1 MFSRW
6 GGEIGGWRLVGH
18 MNPKLATRTAQ
29 TRVAAIAA
37 NQHGAITTAQLLR
50 AGLSPTVIRGWVR
63 AGRLHRIH
71 RGVYA
76 VGHPGLSKEGRW
88 MAAVLACGEGAALSH
103 RSAAALL
110 GFAPKPKGRWDELTP
125 EVTVLG
131 HGGRARRDGIRI
143 YRSSTLLPSHTTRRN
158 STPVTKPARTLAD
171 LRRTI
176 SAREWRM
183 ALREAE
189 YLRLPLDGLFRS
201 DGTRSKVEA
210 AFLRLLRRHHLP
222 PPEVNVPL
230 GPYTVDF
237 LWRAE
242 RLVVEVDTYGT
253 HGGRAMFHTDRER
266 DAWLKRNGWE
276 VLRVTDRWMDEAP
289 SDVASTIRA
298 LLRQAGE
305 K

>member
-1 MFSRW
+1 
-6 GGEIGGWRLVGH
+6 
-18 MNPKLATRTAQ
+18 
-29 TRVAAIAA
+29 
-37 NQHGAITTAQLLR
+37 
-50 AGLSPTVIRGWVR
+50 
-63 AGRLHRIH
+63 
-71 RGVYA
+71 
-76 VGHPGLSKEGRW
+76 
-88 MAAVLACGEGAALSH
+88 
-103 RSAAALL
+103 
-110 GFAPKPKGRWDELTP
+110 
-125 EVTVLG
+125 
-131 HGGRARRDGIRI
+131 
-143 YRSSTLLPSHTTRRN
+143 
-158 STPVTKPARTLAD
+158 
-171 LRRTI
+171 
-176 SAREWRM
+176 M

-201 DGTRSKVEA
+201 DGTWSEVEA

-222 PPEVNVPL
+222 LPGVNVRL

-253 HGGRAMFHTDRER
+253 HGGRTMFHADRER